1 MINFSI
7 RRPIF
12 TLVGMVL
19 FIIIGV
25 VSITRLPLQ
34 LFPEINPPV
43 AAVITSYSDVNPNEI
58 EDTVTIP
65 LEQQLSTTSGL
76 KNMTSNSTEGTSM
89 IILEFDWSTNIED
102 VELDIINTIRGTNLP
117 TDANEPS
124 FVKFDP
130 SMMPMIQMAVTSNQD
145 LVDFQGEVSDLE
157 DELIKI
163 PGVASVG
170 ESGSLTEE
178 IQVELNSDSIED
190 AGLSQSDIIN
200 TIQAS
205 DISLPGGT
213 VKRDDLRLTT
223 RVVSELTNVEDLQNL
238 VIGADESG
246 DDLLLTDVAEVN
258 VALED
263 QEVLTRANQQDA
275 IQLNIM
281 PESGANTVQ
290 ISNAV
295 NERLD
300 ELLQDAEFEDLET
313 AILYDEGDFISA
325 SIDSVTS
332 ALIFGGLLAMVVL
345 LLFLRNLKTP
355 FIIGIAIP
363 FSVIVTFGFMFFTD
377 IGLNIM
383 SLGGLA
389 LGIGMLVDNAIVVI
403 ENIYRHLSMKKSP
416 KQAALDGTKEVS
428 GAIIASTLTTISV
441 FLPIVFISGIVGDL
455 FKELALT
462 VSFSLLSSLLV
473 ALTVVPMIAS
483 RVLKEPKEESELKRR
498 DSKVMEGLKNSTIW
512 ALKHRVAVLFITFIL
527 LVAGLLGLTTVGT
540 ELIPDSDQGTFFV
553 EVELEPGTSLERT
566 QEAVESI
573 EEVLDGYRE
582 IENYVSTAGS
592 SDNQMMGGSN
602 SSYTADIT
610 VSMIDQDDREQST
623 SAFLESIEREI
634 ERADSDAE
642 IRAYT
647 ASAAFGGEANTLQFT
662 LTDSNQER
670 LYEQAD
676 ELEEEL
682 NNEQIVRD
690 IELSTEEQ
698 VPEIVLAIDEEAAR
712 SNLLTPSEIAQQV
725 NAATRGEVATVIEE
739 NNQFLDVL
747 VQLAPESTESI
758 EELEQ
763 LNIRNSEGELITL
776 NDLASIEEGESPAS
790 IQRLNQEGAVEFT
803 VTYTQSSNLSEI
815 RSAVDTVVDDIELD
829 DSTTFTYGGEQEIL
843 DDSINS
849 MILAIVLA
857 GVFIYLIM
865 AAQFESLKLP
875 FIIMFTV
882 PLVVIGLSIALVAT
896 QTALGITAFIGLII
910 LLGIVVNNGI
920 VMLDFVN
927 QMKEK
932 GMSTYHA
939 LIEAVQLRTRP
950 ILMTSA
956 TTILGMVPLSLAIGE
971 GSEFQQPMA
980 IAIIGGLI
988 SGTLL
993 TLFVI
998 PVVYSF
1004 FDKETRRRRK
1014 YVTVEGD
1021 YYEVADPK
1029 HLTQNEGNQESIEL
1043 QEPSIEENEISEDD
1057 QQIVEKDETDEQ
1069 HKRTSNASSNLS
1081 QDEILDALEDLLKNR
1096 RKNNND
1102 ES

>member
-19 FIIIGV
+19 FIIIGIV
-25 VSITRLPLQ
+25 ALTRLPLQ

-76 KNMTSNSTEGTSM
+76 KNMTSNSMEGTSM

-102 VELDIINTIRGTNLP
+102 VELDIINTLRGANLP

-130 SMMPMIQMAVTSNQD
+130 SMMPLIQMAVTSNAD
-145 LVDFQGEVSDLE
+145 LVDFQDKVSDLE
-157 DELIKI
+157 DELIRI

-170 ESGSLTEE
+170 ESGSLSEE
-178 IQVELNSDSIED
+178 IQVDLDPASLEE
-190 AGLSQSDIIN
+190 AGLSQGEIVSA
-200 TIQAS
+200 IQAS

-213 VKRDDLRLTT
+213 VKRDDLSLTT
-223 RVVSELTNVEDLQNL
+223 RVVKELSNVEELEEL
-238 VIGADESG
+238 VVGVNPTGDE
-246 DDLLLTDVAEVN
+246 LILTDVAEVR

-263 QEVLTRANQQDA
+263 QEVLTRSNQQEA
-275 IQLNIM
+275 IQLSIM

-295 NERLD
+295 NDQLE
-300 ELLQDAEFEDLET
+300 ELLLDSEYEDLEA

-332 ALIFGGLLAMVVL
+332 AMIYGGLLAMVVL
-345 LLFLRNLKTP
+345 LFFLRNLKTP
-355 FIIGIAIP
+355 FIVGIAIP
-363 FSVIVTFGFMFFTD
+363 FSVIVTFGFMFFAD

-403 ENIYRHLSMKKSP
+403 ENIYRHLSMKKEP
-416 KQAALDGTKEVS
+416 RQAAFDGTKEVS
-428 GAIIASTLTTISV
+428 GAIIASTLTTVSV

-455 FKELALT
+455 FKELAYT
-462 VSFSLLSSLLV
+462 VSFSLIASLLV
-473 ALTVVPMIAS
+473 ALTVVPMLAS
-483 RVLKEPKEESELKRR
+483 RLLKKPNEETESKRR
-498 DSKVMEGLKNSTIW
+498 TSRVMEGLRHSTIW
-512 ALKHRVAVLFITFIL
+512 SLKHRFTVLAITFVL
-527 LVAGLLGLTTVGT
+527 LVGGIVGLTTVGT
-540 ELIPDSDQGTFFV
+540 ELIPDSDQGSFFV
-553 EVELEPGTSLERT
+553 DIELEPGTSLERT
-566 QEAVESI
+566 QETVESV
-573 EEVLDGYRE
+573 EEILDGYRE

-602 SSYTADIT
+602 SSYTAEIT
-610 VSMIDQDDREQST
+610 VSMVDPDDRNQST
-623 SAFLESIEREI
+623 AAFLESIEREI

-670 LYEQAD
+670 LYEEAD
-676 ELEEEL
+676 ELQAEL
-682 NNEQIVRD
+682 NDERLVRD
-690 IELSTEEQ
+690 IELSIEEQ
-698 VPEIVLAIDEEAAR
+698 VPEILLTIDEEAAR
-712 SNLLTPSEIAQQV
+712 SNGLTPSEIAQQV
-725 NAATRGEVATVIEE
+725 NTATRGEVATVIEE
-739 NNQFLDVL
+739 QEQFLEVI
-747 VQLAPESTESI
+747 VRLAPESTEST
-758 EELEQ
+758 EELEN
-763 LNIRNSEGELITL
+763 LNIRNAEGEFVSL
-776 NDLASIEEGESPAS
+776 NEVASIEEGMSPAS

-803 VTYTQSSNLSEI
+803 VTYTEASNLSAI
-815 RSAVDTVVDDIELD
+815 RSAVDTIVEDIELD
-829 DSTTFTYGGEQEIL
+829 EATTFTYGGEQEIL

-857 GVFIYLIM
+857 AIFIYLIM

-882 PLVVIGLSIALVAT
+882 PLVVIGLSIALVVT
-896 QTALGITAFIGLII
+896 QTAIGITTFIGLII

-932 GMSTYHA
+932 GMSTYQA
-939 LIEAVQLRTRP
+939 LIESVQLRTRP
-950 ILMTSA
+950 IVMTSA

-998 PVVYSF
+998 PVVYSLL
-1004 FDKETRRRRK
+1004 DKETRRRQN
-1014 YVTVEGD
+1014 YVTTVEGD
-1021 YYEVADPK
+1021 YYEVPEPK
-1029 HLTQNEGNQESIEL
+1029 HLSQSQQETPTLPEINEEEEATT
-1043 QEPSIEENEISEDD
+1043 QEPST
-1057 QQIVEKDETDEQ
+1057 QQTDENAMSSDEET
-1069 HKRTSNASSNLS
+1069 KKSNEASNLS
-1081 QDEILDALEDLLKNR
+1081 KDEILDALEDLLKNR
-1096 RKNNND
+1096 RKDSD
-1102 ES
+1102 E